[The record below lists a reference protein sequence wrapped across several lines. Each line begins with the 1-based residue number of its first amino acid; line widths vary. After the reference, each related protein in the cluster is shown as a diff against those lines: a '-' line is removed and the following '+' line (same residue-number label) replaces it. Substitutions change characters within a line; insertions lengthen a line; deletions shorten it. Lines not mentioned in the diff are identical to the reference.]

1 MNYEYKHMN
10 EGMKDEV
17 GELLAGDHGKAV
29 VAFGKECG
37 NAAVEGFK
45 RGLVKGCVKASL
57 LGVAGATLVVGAY
70 RIGKSI
76 VKACTEKGV
85 ERIIKN
91 T

>member
-1 MNYEYKHMN
+1 MDYKYMN

-29 VAFGKECG
+29 AAFGKECG

-45 RGLVKGCVKASL
+45 NGIVRGCVKASV

-70 RIGKSI
+70 RVGKKI
-76 VKACTEKGV
+76 VEKCAEKGV
-85 ERIIKN
+85 EQIIKN